1 MELFDSHAHLND
13 DMYLND
19 IEEVIE
25 KCKIANISKILD
37 VGYNQESSKKSIE
50 LSKKY
55 NFIYSTVG
63 LHPDNVYE
71 EDLEFVRELSDN
83 DKVVAIGEI
92 GLDYHYEG
100 YSREKQIEYFVKQI
114 EIANEVKLPTC
125 IHNRDADMDML
136 KILRENKIENG
147 FIMHCFS
154 SSLEIA
160 KEIIKLG
167 GFISIA
173 GTVTFKNA
181 KSILEVAKYVPL
193 ENLLVETD
201 SPYLAPEPYRG
212 KRNEP
217 SYIIKTAEKLA
228 EVKQI
233 SLEELAGITFLN
245 AKAIFKL

>member
-13 DMYLND
+13 DMYLDD

-25 KCKIANISKILD
+25 KCRIANISKILD
-37 VGYNQESSKKSIE
+37 VGYNKESSKKSIE

-114 EIANEVKLPTC
+114 EIANEVKLPIC

-136 KILRENKIENG
+136 KILKENKIENG

-228 EVKQI
+228 EIKQI